1 LYICSLIAELSKLAI
16 VYQPTHM
23 SNQVKKRS
31 PWLKRLL
38 IGGFVL
44 LLIGAGIY
52 WYVAT
57 DKFADTSNRKAA
69 YTVNAIDFI
78 REFETND
85 SAANK
90 KYREK
95 IITVNGTISE
105 LESPDTASVN
115 VKFIDTTSGAYAIF
129 AFQEQ
134 HLAEA
139 KALKVGDVVS
149 IKGSC
154 SGVAFSDILE
164 VRYITFKRSALN
176 KQ

>member
-1 LYICSLIAELSKLAI
+1 LYICSFNAELSALAI
-16 VYQPTHM
+16 VYSTTYM
-23 SNQVKKRS
+23 TNQVKKRN
-31 PWLKRLL
+31 PWPKRIF
-38 IGGFVL
+38 IGFLGVVVIFAVT
-44 LLIGAGIY
+44 Y
-52 WYVAT
+52 WIAAT
-57 DKFADTSNRKAA
+57 DKFSDTSDRKAA
-69 YTVNAIDFI
+69 YIVNAIDFI
-78 REFETND
+78 REFEQND

-105 LESPDTASVN
+105 LESPDTLSVN
-115 VKFIDTTSGAYAIF
+115 VKFIDTTTGNFAIF

-139 KALKVGDVVS
+139 KTLKVGDAVS

-176 KQ
+176 K